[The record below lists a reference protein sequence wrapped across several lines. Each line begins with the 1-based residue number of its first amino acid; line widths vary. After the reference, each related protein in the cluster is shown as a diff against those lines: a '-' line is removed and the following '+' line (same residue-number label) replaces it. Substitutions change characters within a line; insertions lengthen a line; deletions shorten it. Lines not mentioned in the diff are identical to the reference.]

1 MGKKSRAER
10 RHHHDRMKQKVSKFY
25 WIKNWF
31 GTEESREEHIRQMAE
46 TRKPCSCLMC
56 GNPRKHWKDK
66 TMQEKRFEEK
76 IWSDDEC

>member
-1 MGKKSRAER
+1 MGNKSRADR

-25 WIKNWF
+25 WIKKWF

-46 TRKPCSCLMC
+46 TRKPCSCYMC